1 MRPFILKQRE
11 RARALHIARTGDGG
25 FLSSR
30 SPIESL
36 ASFFL
41 PSFVRFASTSS
52 STSLFLSLLPQP
64 KTPGKHGHAK
74 CHFVAIDIFTGK
86 KYEELTP
93 SSHNCDVPHVSRQDY
108 TLLDVSEDGFLSLM
122 DDSGNTKDDLA
133 LPKGTEDS
141 EKLAEQIQK
150 DFDEGK
156 ELVVS
161 VLKSMGEEM
170 VCAVKTV
177 GGGGN

>member
-1 MRPFILKQRE
+1 M
-11 RARALHIARTGDGG
+11 
-25 FLSSR
+25 
-30 SPIESL
+30 
-36 ASFFL
+36 
-41 PSFVRFASTSS
+41 
-52 STSLFLSLLPQP
+52 SLFLLNKQNF
-64 KTPGKHGHAK
+64 TGKHGHAK

-108 TLLDVSEDGFLSLM
+108 TLLDVSEDGFISLM

-133 LPKGTEDS
+133 LPKGTDDA

-150 DFDEGK
+150 DFDDGK

-161 VLKSMGEEM
+161 VLKAMGEEM

>member
-1 MRPFILKQRE
+1 MR
-11 RARALHIARTGDGG
+11 
-25 FLSSR
+25 SSR
-30 SPIESL
+30 FSL
-36 ASFFL
+36 NRGSL
-41 PSFVRFASTSS
+41 VRVVRRSLSTSS
-52 STSLFLSLLPQP
+52 HLFVSLLFF
-64 KTPGKHGHAK
+64 KTKKLTGKHGHAK

-108 TLLDVSEDGFLSLM
+108 TLLDVSEDGFISLM

-133 LPKGTEDS
+133 LPKGTDDA

-150 DFDEGK
+150 DFDDGK

-161 VLKSMGEEM
+161 VLKAMGEEM

>member
-1 MRPFILKQRE
+1 LKCIPFFFSRHRVFEVFFDHLKKKNV
-11 RARALHIARTGDGG
+11 
-25 FLSSR
+25 
-30 SPIESL
+30 
-36 ASFFL
+36 FF
-41 PSFVRFASTSS
+41 F
-52 STSLFLSLLPQP
+52 
-64 KTPGKHGHAK
+64 
-74 CHFVAIDIFTGK
+74 
-86 KYEELTP
+86 
-93 SSHNCDVPHVSRQDY
+93 QDY
-108 TLLDVSEDGFLSLM
+108 TLIDISEDGFISLM

-133 LPKGTEDS
+133 LPKGTDDS
-141 EKLAEQIQK
+141 EKLAVQIQK

>member
-1 MRPFILKQRE
+1 MS
-11 RARALHIARTGDGG
+11 
-25 FLSSR
+25 LSLS
-30 SPIESL
+30 
-36 ASFFL
+36 
-41 PSFVRFASTSS
+41 
-52 STSLFLSLLPQP
+52 LSLLKKKKKKKKKK
-64 KTPGKHGHAK
+64 KTGKHGHAK

-108 TLLDVSEDGFLSLM
+108 TLLDVSEDGFISLM

-133 LPKGTEDS
+133 LPKGTDDA

-150 DFDEGK
+150 DFDDGK

-161 VLKSMGEEM
+161 VLKAMGEEM

-177 GGGGN
+177 GGGGGN

>member
-1 MRPFILKQRE
+1 MFLLSK
-11 RARALHIARTGDGG
+11 ACLHR
-25 FLSSR
+25 SR
-30 SPIESL
+30 SFSSSL
-36 ASFFL
+36 FCL
-41 PSFVRFASTSS
+41 TSS
-52 STSLFLSLLPQP
+52 SSFFFPLLH
-64 KTPGKHGHAK
+64 TNEHFSGKHGHAK

-108 TLLDVSEDGFLSLM
+108 TLLDISEDGFLSLM

-150 DFDEGK
+150 DFDDGK

>member
-1 MRPFILKQRE
+1 MVEKFSILSQSRLSRSRRPSVSLN
-11 RARALHIARTGDGG
+11 LL
-25 FLSSR
+25 LSSFC
-30 SPIESL
+30 L
-36 ASFFL
+36 SFF
-41 PSFVRFASTSS
+41 F
-52 STSLFLSLLPQP
+52 
-64 KTPGKHGHAK
+64 KTKKLTGKHGHAK

-108 TLLDVSEDGFLSLM
+108 TLLDVSEDGFISLM

-133 LPKGTEDS
+133 LPKGTDDA

-150 DFDEGK
+150 DFDDGK

-161 VLKSMGEEM
+161 VLKAMGEEM